1 MSDKTKRGSLNSNN
15 STNRPAHFHRYFSM
29 CVLNSLNLVGAAEGI
44 VVMLSQNGWS
54 IIDGG
59 INDIRL
65 IGCLLLIMIAI
76 IPLFGMSW
84 EAKTHHVLFVL
95 LLVSLADYGIG
106 TVYNITP
113 EKVDRGLT
121 GWNWTVISANMWPD
135 YRYNENF
142 YTVLAVFF
150 PMVTG
155 IFAGSG
161 MSGDLKGLYHFA
173 RFKSKRSL
181 RRSDFEVLAKSN

>member
-1 MSDKTKRGSLNSNN
+1 MIGTI
-15 STNRPAHFHRYFSM
+15 TYFSM

-44 VVMLSQNGWS
+44 VVMLKANDWT

-65 IGCLLLIMIAI
+65 IGCLLLILIAI
-76 IPLFGMSW
+76 VPLFGMAW
-84 EAKTHHVLFVL
+84 EAKTHHVLFAL
-95 LLVSLADYGIG
+95 LLVSLADYGLG

-113 EKVDRGLT
+113 DKVSQGLV
-121 GWNWTVISANMWPD
+121 GWNWTVIEANMWPE
-135 YRYNENF
+135 YEYNENF

-161 MSGDLKGLYHFA
+161 MSGDLKGDHQFGYSF
-173 RFKSKRSL
+173 
-181 RRSDFEVLAKSN
+181 